1 MKIQVESEKIVK
13 ALKKLEGVELVLE
26 SPGDAM
32 EALSLIVSKARL
44 TGGEGSISPVKE
56 VKVTSLQKYETSAVN
71 YKLVF
76 LLEFL
81 FTETTP
87 VEERVATVKRIQD
100 FFNKA

>member
-1 MKIQVESEKIVK
+1 M
-13 ALKKLEGVELVLE
+13 
-26 SPGDAM
+26 
-32 EALSLIVSKARL
+32 
-44 TGGEGSISPVKE
+44 KE